1 MDIDDYVYTVPV
13 PLEHEEVEDHS
24 SSYDFSAYP
33 SYTAEVIL

>member
-1 MDIDDYVYTVPV
+1 MDIDDYEYVVPV
-13 PLEHEEVEDHS
+13 PLEHEKVEDHS